1 MTLTA
6 ARPPG
11 VGNYL
16 RVTMGD
22 TYTEK
27 RDTLKSYERVYTE
40 KGEGIYT

>member
-22 TYTEK
+22 TII
-27 RDTLKSYERVYTE
+27 LK
-40 KGEGIYT
+40 KGE

>member
-27 RDTLKSYERVYTE
+27 RDTLKS
-40 KGEGIYT
+40 